1 MKFDIK
7 KVDQSLGKDI
17 QHKIDFKTKP
27 IGSLGILET
36 IGTQISL
43 IQNTINPKIS
53 KPTIVVFAGDHGV
66 VKNYPV
72 SPFPQE
78 VTAQMVLNF
87 LSGGA
92 AINVFSELNDLDLK
106 VVDAGVN
113 FDFIETPQLINAKV
127 NKGTKDYTEEAAMS
141 LEECENS
148 ILKGAEIITKIFSTG
163 CNTIGFGEM
172 GIGNTSSASL
182 LMSAFTNTPIEDC
195 TGKGTGH
202 TDLGVQNKIDILKN
216 AQEKHTN
223 IKESI
228 EILAAFGGYEISM
241 MTGAF
246 LQAAKLQMTI
256 VVDGF
261 ITTSALLA
269 AKALNKNV
277 LDYCVFSHTSGEKG
291 HEKMLHFLN
300 ATPLLN
306 FGLRLGEGTGAA
318 LTIPTLKAATAFIN
332 KMASFESAGVSKK
345 N

>member
-66 VKNYPV
+66 VKNHPV

-182 LMSAFTNTPIEDC
+182 LMSAFTNTPIENC

-318 LTIPTLKAATAFIN
+318 LAIPTLKAATAFIN